1 MGGKPFDA
9 EATTLTKHIRQAE
22 DKLALLPKSVRK
34 KVKVADD
41 DF

>member
-1 MGGKPFDA
+1 M
-9 EATTLTKHIRQAE
+9 ATPTKHIRQTE
-22 DKLALLPKSVRK
+22 DKLALLSSSVRK